1 MDYAVVW
8 IANGFSPESPFT
20 TDEFSHTALD
30 AAVKE
35 YNKLKRGGQ
44 TCVPFLA
51 VNSVVRDPQGI
62 VALRDTLLADIRRA
76 GVAEEDIVL
85 LPMETTG
92 SPTDGLSIAQYAKAH
107 PDMLVE
113 VFATTPVVA
122 RYFKTMY
129 TAVAYYLLKGDYYS
143 ISEGYRL
150 PLLVRSTVPSGRAGM
165 KSYFIYAAMRFV
177 TRLAARSRWSFML
190 WYNFLNKSYRRRV
203 EGFERTVT

>member
-1 MDYAVVW
+1 MNFAVTW

-35 YNKLKRGGQ
+35 YNELKRGGQ
-44 TCVPFLA
+44 AHVPFLSI
-51 VNSVVRDPQGI
+51 NSIVRDPKGMA
-62 VALRDTLLADIRRA
+62 VLRDTVLADIRRA
-76 GVAEEDIVL
+76 GIPEEDIVL

-92 SPTDGLSIAQYAKAH
+92 STTDGYSIALYAKGH
-107 PDMLVE
+107 PDVLVE

-129 TAVAYYLLKGDYYS
+129 TAVAYYLIPGTDAYQD
-143 ISEGYRL
+143 GYRL
-150 PLLVRSTVPSGRAGM
+150 PLLVRSTVPSGRAKV
-165 KSYFIYAAMRFV
+165 KSYIIYAAMRFV
-177 TRLAARSRWSFML
+177 TRLAARSRWSFMR
-190 WYNFLNKSYRRRV
+190 WYNFLNRAYEGRR